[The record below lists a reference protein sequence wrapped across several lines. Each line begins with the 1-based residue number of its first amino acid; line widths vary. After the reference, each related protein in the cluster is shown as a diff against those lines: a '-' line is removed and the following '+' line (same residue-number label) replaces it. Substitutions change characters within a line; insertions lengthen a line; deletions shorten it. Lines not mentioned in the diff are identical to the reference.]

1 MTHYGCVATNLN
13 TTANPSLIDSLFLKF
28 KIYWKTQERSQYFSI
43 FNQRKS
49 FNQIRLSSESCQLT
63 AFITQCFFL
72 EWVRVP
78 FILMNGLAVFQRF
91 MEQRFQEFRD
101 HLVVPCFHDL
111 LVFSSDFSN
120 HLKYLQLTLQR
131 LRKYVMKLKAK
142 KYQLFRRQLRYLGR
156 IVAADGYKLDPSS
169 IRAAR
174 NLARQKPKIL
184 GDVRRLIV
192 IEGYFIKPIPNF
204 NKAEVEI

>member
-1 MTHYGCVATNLN
+1 
-13 TTANPSLIDSLFLKF
+13 
-28 KIYWKTQERSQYFSI
+28 
-43 FNQRKS
+43 
-49 FNQIRLSSESCQLT
+49 
-63 AFITQCFFL
+63 
-72 EWVRVP
+72 
-78 FILMNGLAVFQRF
+78 MNGLAVFQRF

-120 HLKYLQLTLQR
+120 HLKYLQLTLQM

>member
-13 TTANPSLIDSLFLKF
+13 TTANPSPIDSLFLKF

-49 FNQIRLSSESCQLT
+49 FHQIRLSSESCQLT
-63 AFITQCFFL
+63 AFITQCFFF
-72 EWVRVP
+72 RVGKGP

-131 LRKYVMKLKAK
+131 LRRYVMKLKAK

>member
-1 MTHYGCVATNLN
+1 M
-13 TTANPSLIDSLFLKF
+13 
-28 KIYWKTQERSQYFSI
+28 
-43 FNQRKS
+43 
-49 FNQIRLSSESCQLT
+49 
-63 AFITQCFFL
+63 
-72 EWVRVP
+72 
-78 FILMNGLAVFQRF
+78 
-91 MEQRFQEFRD
+91 
-101 HLVVPCFHDL
+101 
-111 LVFSSDFSN
+111 
-120 HLKYLQLTLQR
+120 TLQR

-204 NKAEVEI
+204 NKAEVES